1 MAVDSSVIAALAS
14 SGLALAATVFTGLRT
29 NKVERRSYAL
39 QELESSLKYRAE
51 DINSMLSRLKAME
64 DKVLEL
70 ETNLEKADADKRA
83 IHATNTSYQLRITA
97 LETELLT
104 VKAERDR
111 LRTERDTLLGD
122 VHQLETIAAGLR
134 ARLKSCEET

>member
-1 MAVDSSVIAALAS
+1 MDSSVIAALTS

-29 NKVERRSYAL
+29 TKVEKRSYAL

-70 ETNLEKADADKRA
+70 ETSLERAEEDKRTMRRA
-83 IHATNTSYQLRITA
+83 NSDAAVNVAA
-97 LETELLT
+97 LESELAL

-111 LRTERDTLLGD
+111 LKTERDRLVVDRNRLEELSNTLRD
-122 VHQLETIAAGLR
+122 RLR
-134 ARLKSCEET
+134 ACEERG